1 MPELYKFCS
10 RKVLILKILYLILR
24 SQYYTKHSSTF
35 IQYKISYT
43 IEQYVF
49 ESMLALDSCVV
60 IATIRSPKIARKVI
74 RLFRGNNSRVV
85 LQDVVLKE
93 ASRILKISKEEIIEK
108 IGSILKK
115 EVQVFAT
122 TDSMRN
128 QATKYEQQY
137 GICHNPD
144 SEILAA
150 AKAFT
155 WTVLTMDRKMIQTAE
170 FEGILALNPVW
181 IGGQ

>member
-1 MPELYKFCS
+1 
-10 RKVLILKILYLILR
+10 
-24 SQYYTKHSSTF
+24 
-35 IQYKISYT
+35 
-43 IEQYVF
+43 
-49 ESMLALDSCVV
+49 MLALDSCVV
-60 IATIRSPKIARKVI
+60 IAIIKSQKIARKVL

-93 ASRILKISKEEIIEK
+93 ASRILQLSKEEIIEK
-108 IGSILKK
+108 IGTILRK

-128 QATKYEQQY
+128 QATKYENQY

-144 SEILAA
+144 SKILAA
-150 AKAFT
+150 AKAFS
-155 WTVLTMDRKMIQTAE
+155 WTVLTMDRKMIQTAG

-181 IGGQ
+181 IGGK

>member
-1 MPELYKFCS
+1 MA
-10 RKVLILKILYLILR
+10 R
-24 SQYYTKHSSTF
+24 
-35 IQYKISYT
+35 
-43 IEQYVF
+43 YVF
-49 ESMLALDSCVV
+49 ESTLALDSCIV
-60 IATIRSPKIARKVI
+60 IATIRSSKIARKVI
-74 RLFRGNNSRVV
+74 QLFRGNVFRVV

-93 ASRILKISKEEIIEK
+93 TSKILKISKEEIIKK

-115 EVQVFAT
+115 EVEVFAT
-122 TDSMRN
+122 TDSMKN

-144 SEILAA
+144 SKILAA

-181 IGGQ
+181 MGGK

>member
-1 MPELYKFCS
+1 MSSSVFIPYNT
-10 RKVLILKILYLILR
+10 
-24 SQYYTKHSSTF
+24 YYTMK
-35 IQYKISYT
+35 QL
-43 IEQYVF
+43 VF

-60 IATIRSPKIARKVI
+60 IATIRSQKIARKI
-74 RLFRGNNSRVV
+74 LRLFRGNNSRVV

-93 ASRILKISKEEIIEK
+93 ASRILQISKEKIIEK
-108 IGSILKK
+108 IGSILRK
-115 EVQVFAT
+115 EVYVFAT

-128 QATKYEQQY
+128 DAERYETQY

-144 SEILAA
+144 SKILAA

-181 IGGQ
+181 IGGK